1 MLSLNSSSD
10 VLLYGMMMFLK
21 WMQIVRNLSLT
32 LLNMCSLHYNS
43 FTALQVWL
51 ETLDVGQPSKMQ
63 RQANR
68 HTDTRTDTQRDKQTD
83 KQTNEIMVRGIYGIF
98 SSAVLSVKL

>member
-21 WMQIVRNLSLT
+21 RMQIVRNLSLT

-63 RQANR
+63 RQTNR
-68 HTDTRTDTQRDKQTD
+68 QTD
-83 KQTNEIMVRGIYGIF
+83 GYTDRYTDRH
-98 SSAVLSVKL
+98 ADR